1 MDDFTAA
8 ENNDDMTGWM
18 ILSPRLF
25 ELMKQLGKR
34 ILDKKLICWSYFK
47 AFSMGTQVNS
57 PGTKAPDK
65 EKVQEILKVSQF
77 FSLVPLL
84 RDQIFHWRF
93 TFEGS
98 DEVN

>member
-1 MDDFTAA
+1 
-8 ENNDDMTGWM
+8 
-18 ILSPRLF
+18 
-25 ELMKQLGKR
+25 
-34 ILDKKLICWSYFK
+34 
-47 AFSMGTQVNS
+47 MGTQVNS

-77 FSLVPLL
+77 FSLMPLL

>member
-1 MDDFTAA
+1 
-8 ENNDDMTGWM
+8 
-18 ILSPRLF
+18 
-25 ELMKQLGKR
+25 
-34 ILDKKLICWSYFK
+34 
-47 AFSMGTQVNS
+47 MGTQVNS

-84 RDQIFHWRF
+84 RDQIFHRRF